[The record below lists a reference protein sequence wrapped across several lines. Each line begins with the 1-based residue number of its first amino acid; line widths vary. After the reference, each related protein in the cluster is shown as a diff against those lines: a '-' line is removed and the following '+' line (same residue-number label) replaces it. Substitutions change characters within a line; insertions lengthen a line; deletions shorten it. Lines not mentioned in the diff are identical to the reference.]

1 MIPGRHGGG
10 VGPTEANR
18 EVSGPLGALRETH
31 VRRVRR
37 WWWPALAVVVWLA
50 GTGLGGPFF
59 GRLAE
64 VQSQAATDF
73 LPSSAESTRVLALQ
87 SAFSDDLAP
96 PAIVV
101 IADEAGLAPATVELL
116 TGKLA
121 AVAGL
126 DGVGGVSPPIP
137 SRERNA
143 AGEPLALQVFVGIL
157 GAAPEVVGEIRHEL
171 RDLPSG
177 VAAYVTGP
185 AGFVADLVEAF
196 GEIDGILLV
205 VTVVAV
211 LLILLVVY
219 RSPVLPI
226 LVLVTA
232 LGALSVAVVAVFLMA
247 SAGWITLNGQAQGIL
262 FILVIGAATDYALL
276 LVSRF
281 REALRAQSDVIVA
294 IRAAWRGAL
303 EPILASGGTVIAG
316 VLILLFSDLNSNK
329 ALGPVAAAG
338 IAVAMLAAL
347 SFLPALLALLGRG
360 AFFPFPPR
368 LASTP
373 LRASPV
379 VHTRGFWA
387 RVADLVARRPR
398 LVWVATTVALA
409 TLAAFAPT
417 FRADG
422 VPQTAVVL
430 GASEAVAGQE
440 VQARYFAAGS
450 GAPTIVIGAA
460 DQAEPLLAAV
470 LAVDGVS
477 SATLRTPP
485 FGGPPASRPP
495 LVADVGGR
503 SLIELQ
509 VTLSFAPD
517 SDAAIEVVRDLRSVV
532 RRVDAGALV
541 GGPTAIDLDTRA
553 TARADLWVIIPLVL
567 VVITLMLMLLLR
579 SVVAPL
585 LLMAT
590 TVLSYF
596 STLGVAALVFD
607 HVFGFPGADP
617 VVPLFAFVFLVAL
630 GIDYNIF
637 LTSRIREE
645 ALSRGT
651 RAAVLVGLR
660 VTGGVITSAG
670 IVLAATFAALAVIPL
685 LFLAQIAFIVAFG
698 VLLDALVVRSF
709 LVPGLLYDI
718 GRRVWWPSALS
729 RRDGRPAA
737 AAAGE
742 ASPTAAGRPA

>member
-1 MIPGRHGGG
+1 M
-10 VGPTEANR
+10 
-18 EVSGPLGALRETH
+18 
-31 VRRVRR
+31 RRLRR
-37 WWWPALAVVVWLA
+37 WWWPLLAVVVWFA
-50 GTGLGGPFF
+50 GMGFGGPFF

-73 LPSSAESTRVLALQ
+73 LPSSAESTRALVLQ
-87 SAFSDDLAP
+87 GAFSDDVAP

-101 IADEAGLAPATVELL
+101 VTAEGGLGPAAFEAVGARLAGV
-116 TGKLA
+116 A
-121 AVAGL
+121 AL
-126 DGVGGVSPPIP
+126 EGVGGVSPPIP
-137 SRERNA
+137 ARD
-143 AGEPLALQVFVGIL
+143 L
-157 GAAPEVVGEIRHEL
+157 GASGGPMAVQAFVTITGDTAEVVGEIRAEL
-171 RDLPSG
+171 RDLPEG
-177 VAAYVTGP
+177 ATAYVTGP
-185 AGFVADLVEAF
+185 AGAIADLVASF

-211 LLILLVVY
+211 LVILLVVY

-226 LVLVTA
+226 VVLLSAIAA
-232 LGALSVAVVAVFLMA
+232 LAVSVIAVFLMA
-247 SAGWITLNGQAQGIL
+247 QAGWITLNGQAQGIL

-281 REALRAQSDVIVA
+281 SEALRAHADVLTA
-294 IRAAWRGAL
+294 IRIAWRGAF

-329 ALGPVAAAG
+329 ALGPVAASG
-338 IAVAMLAAL
+338 IAVAMLSAL
-347 SFLPALLALLGRG
+347 TFLPALLAVLGRG

-368 LASTP
+368 VAATP

-379 VHTRGFWA
+379 VYTRGLWA

-398 LVWVATTVALA
+398 NVWITTTVVLA
-409 TLAAFAPT
+409 VAASFAPS
-417 FRADG
+417 FRAEG

-430 GASEAVAGQE
+430 GATESVAGQE

-460 DQAEPLLAAV
+460 DRADALVAAV
-470 LAVDGVS
+470 GAVDGVAS
-477 SATLRTPP
+477 VALRTPP

-495 LVADVGGR
+495 VVVEVDGR
-503 SLIELQ
+503 SLVELQ
-509 VTLSFAPD
+509 VTLALAPD
-517 SDAAIEVVRDLRSVV
+517 GDEAIELVRGLREVVQA
-532 RRVDAGALV
+532 VDPDAVV
-541 GGPTAIDLDTRA
+541 GGPTATDLDTRA

-567 VVITLMLMLLLR
+567 VVITIMLMMLLR
-579 SVVAPL
+579 SVLAPL
-585 LLMAT
+585 LLMST

-596 STLGVAALVFD
+596 STLGISGLVFD

-617 VVPLFAFVFLVAL
+617 VVPLFGFVFLVAL

-645 ALSRGT
+645 ALTRGT
-651 RAAVLVGLR
+651 RPAVLVGLR

-698 VLLDALVVRSF
+698 VLVDALVVRSF

-718 GRRVWWPSALS
+718 GARVWWPSRLARS
-729 RRDGRPAA
+729 EGPPPGAQPAP
-737 AAAGE
+737 AGD
-742 ASPTAAGRPA
+742 

>member
-1 MIPGRHGGG
+1 
-10 VGPTEANR
+10 
-18 EVSGPLGALRETH
+18 
-31 VRRVRR
+31 VRRLRR
-37 WWWPALAVVVWLA
+37 WWWPLLAVVVWMA
-50 GTGLGGPFF
+50 GTAVGGPFF
-59 GRLAE
+59 GRLGE
-64 VQSQAATDF
+64 VQSQTPTDF
-73 LPSSAESTRVLALQ
+73 LPSSAESTRALLLQ
-87 SAFSDDLAP
+87 GAFSDDVAP

-101 IADEAGLAPATVELL
+101 VTADGGLSPAALE
-116 TGKLA
+116 
-121 AVAGL
+121 AVAARLTAVGDL
-126 DGVGGVSPPIP
+126 DGVAAASPPIP
-137 SRERNA
+137 ARE
-143 AGEPLALQVFVGIL
+143 L
-157 GAAPEVVGEIRHEL
+157 GAAGGPMAVQAFVAISGETAEVVGEIRAEL
-171 RDLPSG
+171 RDLPEG
-177 VAAYVTGP
+177 VVAYVTGP
-185 AGFVADLVEAF
+185 AGFVADLVASF

-211 LLILLVVY
+211 LVILLVVY

-226 LVLVTA
+226 VVLLSA
-232 LGALSVAVVAVFLMA
+232 IAALSVAVVAVFLMA
-247 SAGWITLNGQAQGIL
+247 QAGWIRLNGQAQGIL

-281 REALRAQSDVIVA
+281 REALRAHADVLTA
-294 IRAAWRGAL
+294 IRLAWRGAF

-347 SFLPALLALLGRG
+347 TFLPALLALLGRA

-368 LASTP
+368 VASTP

-379 VHTRGFWA
+379 VYTRGLWA

-398 LVWVATTVALA
+398 RVWVATAIVLAVA
-409 TLAAFAPT
+409 AAFAPA

-430 GASEAVAGQE
+430 GATESVAGQE
-440 VQARYFAAGS
+440 VQGRYFAAGS

-460 DQAEPLLAAV
+460 DRADALLAAAR
-470 LAVDGVS
+470 AVDGVAS
-477 SATLRTPP
+477 VALRTPP

-495 LVADVGGR
+495 LVVEVDGR
-503 SLIELQ
+503 SLVELQ
-509 VTLSFAPD
+509 VTLALAPD
-517 SDAAIEVVRDLRSVV
+517 GDEAIDVVRGLREVVRA
-532 RRVDAGALV
+532 VDPGAVV
-541 GGPTAIDLDTRA
+541 GGPTATDLDTRA

-567 VVITLMLMLLLR
+567 VVITLMLMMLLR
-579 SVVAPL
+579 SVLAPL

-596 STLGVAALVFD
+596 STLGVAGLVFD
-607 HVFGFPGADP
+607 HLFGFPGADP

-645 ALSRGT
+645 ALTRGT
-651 RAAVLVGLR
+651 RPAVLVGLR

-685 LFLAQIAFIVAFG
+685 LFLVQIAFIVAFG
-698 VLLDALVVRSF
+698 VLVDALVVRSL
-709 LVPGLLYDI
+709 LVPGLLYDL
-718 GRRVWWPSALS
+718 GARVWWPSRLS
-729 RRDGRPAA
+729 RAESAPSGVR
-737 AAAGE
+737 
-742 ASPTAAGRPA
+742 PTAVAASD